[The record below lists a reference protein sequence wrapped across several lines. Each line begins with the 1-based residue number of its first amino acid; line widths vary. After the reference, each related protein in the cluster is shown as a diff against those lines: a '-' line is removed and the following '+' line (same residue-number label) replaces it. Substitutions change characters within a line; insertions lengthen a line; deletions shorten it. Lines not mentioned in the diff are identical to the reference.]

1 MVCPKCGS
9 YVENKDLVCENC
21 GYKIEETQT
30 NYGQTKAENYYK
42 KQWKGSNVFIGCS
55 IIFIILAVVFFIFS
69 ITKLDILIVLLGELS
84 FIVNA
89 LFFYYL
95 SYIAQETHETN
106 IMVEEMYK
114 REKR

>member
-1 MVCPKCGS
+1 MEGFKCF
-9 YVENKDLVCENC
+9 YWMF
-21 GYKIEETQT
+21 Y
-30 NYGQTKAENYYK
+30 
-42 KQWKGSNVFIGCS
+42 F
-55 IIFIILAVVFFIFS
+55 FIILAVVFFIFS

>member
-1 MVCPKCGS
+1 MFLLDVLFFYYFSCS
-9 YVENKDLVCENC
+9 VFHLF
-21 GYKIEETQT
+21 
-30 NYGQTKAENYYK
+30 NYQIRYIDCT
-42 KQWKGSNVFIGCS
+42 FRR
-55 IIFIILAVVFFIFS
+55 III
-69 ITKLDILIVLLGELS
+69 
-84 FIVNA
+84 IVNA